1 MKSTKMTTAVQ
12 LDQVLDLCVDV
23 SKSKLNVY
31 FELGDEA
38 FDDEWPNTTRQIEK
52 KLRACRRLATE
63 HGFKT
68 LRVICE
74 PSGGYQHKL
83 LHTARRLGH
92 LTAYVSGEA
101 VAKFRVVETNDN
113 GKTDLKDPHIMN
125 TLARLNKVLRHR
137 DLPEEYQLLRKCGVL
152 YDRADRAIVAVRGRL
167 HHALLELFCDYSFK
181 KDFLYSISGRA
192 LMDKYGC
199 NPYRILRAGRT
210 RFERA
215 MRRRAPRIR
224 QHSLDRLWED
234 ATASSRHQFTPE
246 YAELLEL
253 EVCQLWE
260 EFLLHEQRKTTLGK
274 RLMALLRALRKK
286 EPSVPA
292 PTPGVISAKNLAR
305 LIAEIG
311 PFSDFTSWRMLLR
324 YAGLNIQMRQSGQ
337 YRGKNRI
344 SKKGRPLLRK
354 ILGQVILPLVRPLFS
369 VYVRV
374 SISSRR
380 RPGRLRAT
388 SIPERGPQLAG
399 GLARTSRR
407 HLATVS
413 SSDSSSCA
421 TSTRRPRSDP
431 ESDTAGLPASRS
443 SAMRSPPSAKSG
455 ASSM

>member
-23 SKSKLNVY
+23 SKSELNVY

-215 MRRRAPRIR
+215 TRRRAPRIR

-260 EFLLHEQRKTTLGK
+260 EFLLHEQRKTTLE
-274 RLMALLRALRKK
+274 A
-286 EPSVPA
+286 
-292 PTPGVISAKNLAR
+292 
-305 LIAEIG
+305 
-311 PFSDFTSWRMLLR
+311 
-324 YAGLNIQMRQSGQ
+324 
-337 YRGKNRI
+337 
-344 SKKGRPLLRK
+344 
-354 ILGQVILPLVRPLFS
+354 
-369 VYVRV
+369 
-374 SISSRR
+374 
-380 RPGRLRAT
+380 
-388 SIPERGPQLAG
+388 
-399 GLARTSRR
+399 
-407 HLATVS
+407 
-413 SSDSSSCA
+413 SSDIV
-421 TSTRRPRSDP
+421 R
-431 ESDTAGLPASRS
+431 
-443 SAMRSPPSAKSG
+443 
-455 ASSM
+455 